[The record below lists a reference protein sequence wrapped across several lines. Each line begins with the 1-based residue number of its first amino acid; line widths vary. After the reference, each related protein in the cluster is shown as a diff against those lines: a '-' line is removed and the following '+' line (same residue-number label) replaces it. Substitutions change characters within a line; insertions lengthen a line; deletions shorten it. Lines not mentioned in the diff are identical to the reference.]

1 MINLSEIKTLGQLIE
16 AASKAYD
23 EKIAFKFRPRFR
35 AVSFTYG
42 ESYHLAQAAAK
53 ILEEAGLKKGERVL
67 IWAYNTP
74 YWVAGFFGTQ
84 LLGAVAVPL
93 NVASR
98 GAFVKKIA
106 QATKT
111 RFLLKSAP
119 LAKPDGLAIRS
130 FDLETLQPAVATK
143 LPRPQI
149 NEKDLAEIVYTSG
162 TTGFPK
168 GVMLTHKNILANLRS
183 VLPLVGLTKEDRGL
197 SILPLSH
204 IFEQIAGMLAPLSCG
219 VQVTY
224 AGALNSINIRKN
236 LVEDKITK
244 MAAVPEFLRLII
256 KRLEEKAKEEGKKPL
271 LDLLFKI
278 TPAIPSMRVRRL
290 LFHQVLKRFGGYLG
304 TIISGGAALDSEVGK
319 KWEALGIY
327 ILQGYGTTEASPV
340 ISTNTYKDKK
350 IASVGRP
357 IPGVQVKIGE
367 DGEILVRGKNIFQG
381 YYKNPEKTREVFED
395 GWYKTGDLGFFDRD
409 GHLHIHG
416 RKKYMIVTE
425 AGENVYPEDI
435 EFVLNKL
442 PGAEDS
448 CVVGLRVG
456 EKQIIHAVLL
466 GKEIKNLEQIIS
478 KANESLEVYQQVQD
492 YSIWPFDDFPRT
504 ATKKVKRDEVL
515 KYLATRKIASEELLP
530 ASTELVEKCLAK
542 ITSLPL
548 SKISP
553 EKKLVED
560 LKMDSL
566 ERVELVA
573 LIEEETGVIIDEAE
587 IGPTTSVAHIKEWV
601 EHKIQKEERYE
612 FKEWS
617 LLPTVV
623 ALRKVIQNIFL
634 FPITRYFAAIKREGE
649 ENLIDLSLP
658 VLFYANHLSAI
669 DPAVLLVA
677 LPGKIR
683 KKLAIATASDVIY
696 ADPKHQKYEG
706 IFSAL
711 FNIYPFSRTGQIKSS
726 LEYTGRLLDRGFSI
740 LVFPEGRV
748 STSGKM
754 QSLKEGAGFLAVEMG
769 VGVVPVKI
777 EGTQKIAPPGTEPP
791 LWPKKSGVVVK
802 FGQPLG
808 FSPTDSYLEAT
819 EMIENALQ
827 KL

>member
-1 MINLSEIKTLGQLIE
+1 MIDLSQIKTLDQLIE
-16 AASKAYD
+16 VASKTYKD
-23 EKIAFKFRPRFR
+23 KTAFKFRPRFR
-35 AVSFTYG
+35 SISFTYG

-53 ILEEAGLKKGERVL
+53 ILEEAGLKKGDRVL

-84 LLGAVAVPL
+84 LLGAAAVPL

-98 GAFVKKIA
+98 GDFVKKIA
-106 QATKT
+106 QITQAK
-111 RFLLKSAP
+111 FLLKSAP
-119 LAKPDGLAIRS
+119 LSKPQGLDIKS
-130 FDLETLQPAVATK
+130 FDLETLRPVVGTK
-143 LPRPQI
+143 LLRVQI
-149 NEKDLAEIVYTSG
+149 DEEELAEIVYTSG
-162 TTGFPK
+162 ATGFPK
-168 GVMLTHKNILANLRS
+168 GVMLTHKNVLTNLRS
-183 VLPLVGLTKEDRGL
+183 VLPLIGLTKEDRGL

-204 IFEQIAGMLAPLSCG
+204 IFEQIGGMLAPLSCG
-219 VQVTY
+219 VQITY
-224 AGALNSINIRKN
+224 AGALNSINIRRN
-236 LVEDKITK
+236 MVEDKVTK

-278 TPAIPSMRVRRL
+278 APAIPSVKVKRV
-290 LFHQVLKRFGGYLG
+290 LFYSILKRFGGHLG
-304 TIISGGAALDSEVGK
+304 TIMSGGAALDSAVGR
-319 KWEALGIY
+319 KWEAFGIY

-340 ISTNTYKDKK
+340 ISTNTYKDRK
-350 IASVGRP
+350 IDSVGRP
-357 IPGVQVKIGE
+357 IPGVEVRIGE
-367 DGEILVRGKNIFQG
+367 DEEILVRGESIFQG
-381 YYKNPEKTREVFED
+381 YYEDEEKTKEVFED

-409 GHLHIHG
+409 GHLHIRG

-442 PGAEDS
+442 SRVEDS
-448 CVVGLRVG
+448 CVVGLKVG

-466 GKEIKNLEQIIS
+466 GKEIKEPEKLIG
-478 KANESLEVYQQVQD
+478 KANESLEVYQQIQD
-492 YSIWPFDDFPRT
+492 YSNWPFDDFPRT
-504 ATKKVKRDEVL
+504 ATKKIKRDEVI
-515 KYLATRKIASEELLP
+515 KYLATRKIETEELLP
-530 ASTELVEKCLAK
+530 TSTGLVEKCLAK
-542 ITSLPL
+542 VTSLSL
-548 SKISP
+548 AKIGP

-573 LIEEETGVIIDEAE
+573 LIEEETGVILDEAE
-587 IGPTTSVAHIKEWV
+587 IGPATTVAQIKERV

-612 FKEWS
+612 FKEWP
-617 LLPTVV
+617 LLPTTVV
-623 ALRKVIQNIFL
+623 LRKLIQNTFI

-658 VLFYANHLSAI
+658 VLFHANHRSAI
-669 DPAVLLVA
+669 DPVVLLTA
-677 LPGKIR
+677 LPEVVR
-683 KKLAIATASDVIY
+683 RKLAIATASDVIY

-706 IFSAL
+706 FFSFL

-726 LEYTGRLLDRGFSI
+726 LEYTGRLLDRGFSV

-748 STSGKM
+748 STNGKM
-754 QSLKEGAGFLAVEMG
+754 QELKEGAGFLAVEMG

-777 EGTQKIAPPGTEPP
+777 DGSQKIAPPGTEPP
-791 LWPKKSGVVVK
+791 FWPKKGKVTVK
-802 FGQPLG
+802 FGKPLV

-819 EMIENALQ
+819 QVIEHALQ